1 MNSINSKQIIQ
12 GWQGVERGAGEAI
25 EWINAVRQDAPRLD
39 TEADRLTINLRRS
52 RNKARRLAL
61 AAAKPMTIGFFGLSQ
76 AGKSYLISALAAGE
90 NGKLETRLGG
100 KQLDFLTH
108 INPPGG
114 GKEATGLV
122 TRFSRRQVGGDE
134 RWPVTLQLF
143 SEIEMGKILAS
154 AFIHD
159 FNQEKFD
166 WQYDEGRINDL
177 LASLTKR
184 RRPTRVAGI
193 SEDDVVS
200 LWDYLSRHAEKSQ
213 SRLALHY
220 WPQAITLASWLTPE
234 DRGQLFSVLW
244 GEVAELTEAYIR
256 FAQTLHRLGG
266 AQEVWAP
273 LSTLVS
279 EENGLLVQRDSIMN
293 VDMLERLNKES
304 DIRIEVCPVVEG
316 QAAAPVTLSLAE
328 LTALT
333 VELHIPLVAS
343 TREPLFETVDLLDFP
358 GYRGR
363 LGVESMD
370 DIRRA
375 VNSEESNPLAQLI
388 LRGKVAYL
396 FERYT
401 ENQEMN
407 VLVVCTASTKQ
418 SDVKEVGGVLDEWI
432 RYTQGA
438 DAEAR
443 GRRLPGLIWAL
454 TMFDL
459 RISQGLSQEEAILRQ
474 SWGLGGM
481 IKMAMTERF
490 GQYKWMQE
498 WQRGQAFNNTFLVRK
513 PRQQT
518 PFIRISDGN
527 EAVFSEENL
536 PQLQLM
542 RKTFLEDEAVNR
554 YIASPDEAW
563 DAMLE
568 LNDGGMR
575 RMADYLST
583 VARPEVKLERIAE
596 QLQEIRD
603 ELIEGGLGNWYQPD
617 GEEDAAKKA
626 QIARDILDV
635 LKKRSGMHG
644 ELLLRL
650 VPTRRDLQALYL
662 QQTTLPVQEE
672 APEELDI
679 FDIGVG
685 AAFGAEAPAATTYSH
700 EIAFAHQSVQHW
712 INHLRGLSESPAL
725 LNYINLP
732 RPIIDALADELIT
745 ALLRLRIEEKLVEAM
760 TNTEQAGV
768 LLEQMVDRQVSRIL
782 HVMGDFITWLGYLEM
797 PAAKRPTRLNMPDQ
811 HIFTRPSQCDSVVW
825 KDDERLARLTPQQL
839 NYTAMFIIDWLVGLE
854 SLITENAGHSAGRE
868 ISVAQNEKLGAII
881 RQIQTSQE

>member
-25 EWINAVRQDAPRLD
+25 EWINAVRQNAPRLN

-143 SEIEMGKILAS
+143 SEIEMGKILAN

-220 WPQAITLASWLTPE
+220 WPQAITLAPWLTPE

-244 GEVAELTEAYIR
+244 GEVAGLTEAYIR

-293 VDMLERLNKES
+293 VDMLERLNTET
-304 DIRIEVCPVVEG
+304 DIRIEVCPVVQG

-370 DIRRA
+370 DTRRA
-375 VNSEESNPLAQLI
+375 VNNEESNPLAQLI

-527 EAVFSEENL
+527 EAAFSEENL

-554 YIASPDEAW
+554 YVASPDEAW

>member
-25 EWINAVRQDAPRLD
+25 EWINAVRQDAPRLN

-143 SEIEMGKILAS
+143 SEIEMGKILAN

-193 SEDDVVS
+193 SEDDVIS

-220 WPQAITLASWLTPE
+220 WPQAITLAPWLTPE

-293 VDMLERLNKES
+293 VDMLERLNKET

-527 EAVFSEENL
+527 EAAFSEENL

-745 ALLRLRIEEKLVEAM
+745 ALLRLRVEEKLVEAM

>member
-25 EWINAVRQDAPRLD
+25 EWINAVRQDAPRLN

-143 SEIEMGKILAS
+143 SEIEMGKILAN

-166 WQYDEGRINDL
+166 WQYDEGRISDL
-177 LASLTKR
+177 LNSLAKR

-220 WPQAITLASWLTPE
+220 WPQAITLAPWLTPE

-293 VDMLERLNKES
+293 VDMLERLNKET

-527 EAVFSEENL
+527 EAAFSEENL

-554 YIASPDEAW
+554 YVASPDEAW

>member
-25 EWINAVRQDAPRLD
+25 EWINAVRQDAPRLN

-143 SEIEMGKILAS
+143 SEIEMGKILAN

-220 WPQAITLASWLTPE
+220 WPQAITLAPWLTPE

-293 VDMLERLNKES
+293 VDMLERLNKET

-527 EAVFSEENL
+527 EAAFSEENL

>member
-25 EWINAVRQDAPRLD
+25 EWINAVRQDAPRLN

-143 SEIEMGKILAS
+143 SEIEMGKILAN

-220 WPQAITLASWLTPE
+220 WPQAITLAPWLTPE

-293 VDMLERLNKES
+293 VDMLERLNKET

-527 EAVFSEENL
+527 EAAFSEENL

-554 YIASPDEAW
+554 YVASPDEAW

>member
-25 EWINAVRQDAPRLD
+25 EWINAVRQDAPRLN

-143 SEIEMGKILAS
+143 SEIEMGKILAN

-166 WQYDEGRINDL
+166 WQYDEGRISDL
-177 LASLTKR
+177 LNSLAKR

-220 WPQAITLASWLTPE
+220 WPQAITLAPWLTPE

-293 VDMLERLNKES
+293 VDMLERLNKET
-304 DIRIEVCPVVEG
+304 DICIEVCPVVEG

-370 DIRRA
+370 DTRRA
-375 VNSEESNPLAQLI
+375 VNNEESNPLAQLI

-527 EAVFSEENL
+527 EAAFSEENL

>member
-25 EWINAVRQDAPRLD
+25 EWINAVRQDAPRLN

-143 SEIEMGKILAS
+143 SEIEMGKILAN

-184 RRPTRVAGI
+184 RRATRVAGI

-220 WPQAITLASWLTPE
+220 WPQAITLAPWLTPE

-293 VDMLERLNKES
+293 VDMLERLNKET

-527 EAVFSEENL
+527 EAAFSEENL

-554 YIASPDEAW
+554 YVASPDEAW

>member
-25 EWINAVRQDAPRLD
+25 EWINAVRQDAPRLN

-143 SEIEMGKILAS
+143 SEIEMGKILAN

-220 WPQAITLASWLTPE
+220 WPQAITLAPWLTPE

-293 VDMLERLNKES
+293 VDMLERLNKET

-527 EAVFSEENL
+527 EAAFSEENL

-583 VARPEVKLERIAE
+583 IARPEVKLERIAE

-745 ALLRLRIEEKLVEAM
+745 ALLRLRVEEKLVEAM

>member
-25 EWINAVRQDAPRLD
+25 EWINAVRQDAPRLN

-143 SEIEMGKILAS
+143 SEIEMGKILAN

-166 WQYDEGRINDL
+166 WQYDEGRISDL
-177 LASLTKR
+177 LNSLAKR

-220 WPQAITLASWLTPE
+220 WPQAITLAPWLTPE

-293 VDMLERLNKES
+293 VDMLERLNKET

-527 EAVFSEENL
+527 EAAFSEENL

>member
-527 EAVFSEENL
+527 EAAFSEENL

>member
-25 EWINAVRQDAPRLD
+25 EWINAVRQDAPRLN

-143 SEIEMGKILAS
+143 SEIEMGKILAN

-166 WQYDEGRINDL
+166 WQYDEGRISDL
-177 LASLTKR
+177 LNSLAKR

-220 WPQAITLASWLTPE
+220 WPQAITLAPWLTPE

-244 GEVAELTEAYIR
+244 GEVAGLTEAYIR

-293 VDMLERLNKES
+293 VDMLERLNTET

-527 EAVFSEENL
+527 EAAFSEENL

-745 ALLRLRIEEKLVEAM
+745 ALLRLRVEEKLVEAM

>member
-25 EWINAVRQDAPRLD
+25 EWINAVRQDAPRLN

-143 SEIEMGKILAS
+143 SEIEMGKILAN

-166 WQYDEGRINDL
+166 WQYDEGRISDL
-177 LASLTKR
+177 LNSLAKR

-220 WPQAITLASWLTPE
+220 WPQAITLAPWLTPE

-293 VDMLERLNKES
+293 VDMLERLNKET

-527 EAVFSEENL
+527 EAAFSEENL

-745 ALLRLRIEEKLVEAM
+745 ALLRLRVEEKLVEAM

>member
-25 EWINAVRQDAPRLD
+25 EWINAVRQNAPRLN

-143 SEIEMGKILAS
+143 SEIEMGKILAN

-220 WPQAITLASWLTPE
+220 WPQAITLAPWLTPE

-293 VDMLERLNKES
+293 VDMLERLNKET

-527 EAVFSEENL
+527 EAAFSEENL
-536 PQLQLM
+536 LQLQLM

>member
-25 EWINAVRQDAPRLD
+25 EWINAVRQDAPRLN

-143 SEIEMGKILAS
+143 SEIEMGKILAN

-166 WQYDEGRINDL
+166 WQYDEGRISDL
-177 LASLTKR
+177 LNSLAKR

-220 WPQAITLASWLTPE
+220 WPQAITLAPWLTPE

-273 LSTLVS
+273 LNTLVS

-293 VDMLERLNKES
+293 VDMLERLNKET

-527 EAVFSEENL
+527 EAAFSEENL

>member
-25 EWINAVRQDAPRLD
+25 EWINAVRQDAPRLN
-39 TEADRLTINLRRS
+39 TEADRLTIKLRRS

-90 NGKLETRLGG
+90 NGKLETSLGG
-100 KQLDFLTH
+100 KRLDFLTH

-143 SEIEMGKILAS
+143 SEIEMGKILAN

-166 WQYDEGRINDL
+166 WQYDEGRISDL
-177 LASLTKR
+177 LNSLAKR
-184 RRPTRVAGI
+184 RRPTRVASI

-220 WPQAITLASWLTPE
+220 WPQAITLAPWLTPE

-244 GEVAELTEAYIR
+244 GEVAGLTEAYIR

-293 VDMLERLNKES
+293 VDMLERLNTET

-370 DIRRA
+370 DTRRA
-375 VNSEESNPLAQLI
+375 VNNEESNPLAQLI

-527 EAVFSEENL
+527 EAAFSEENL

-745 ALLRLRIEEKLVEAM
+745 ALLRLRVEEKLVEAM

>member
-1 MNSINSKQIIQ
+1 
-12 GWQGVERGAGEAI
+12 
-25 EWINAVRQDAPRLD
+25 
-39 TEADRLTINLRRS
+39 
-52 RNKARRLAL
+52 
-61 AAAKPMTIGFFGLSQ
+61 
-76 AGKSYLISALAAGE
+76 
-90 NGKLETRLGG
+90 
-100 KQLDFLTH
+100 
-108 INPPGG
+108 
-114 GKEATGLV
+114 
-122 TRFSRRQVGGDE
+122 
-134 RWPVTLQLF
+134 
-143 SEIEMGKILAS
+143 
-154 AFIHD
+154 
-159 FNQEKFD
+159 
-166 WQYDEGRINDL
+166 
-177 LASLTKR
+177 
-184 RRPTRVAGI
+184 
-193 SEDDVVS
+193 
-200 LWDYLSRHAEKSQ
+200 
-213 SRLALHY
+213 
-220 WPQAITLASWLTPE
+220 
-234 DRGQLFSVLW
+234 
-244 GEVAELTEAYIR
+244 
-256 FAQTLHRLGG
+256 
-266 AQEVWAP
+266 
-273 LSTLVS
+273 
-279 EENGLLVQRDSIMN
+279 
-293 VDMLERLNKES
+293 
-304 DIRIEVCPVVEG
+304 
-316 QAAAPVTLSLAE
+316 
-328 LTALT
+328 
-333 VELHIPLVAS
+333 
-343 TREPLFETVDLLDFP
+343 
-358 GYRGR
+358 
-363 LGVESMD
+363 MD

-527 EAVFSEENL
+527 EAAFSEENL

>member
-1 MNSINSKQIIQ
+1 MSSMNPEQIIHS
-12 GWQGVERGAGEAI
+12 WQSVERGAGQAI
-25 EWINAVRQDAPRLD
+25 DWIAAVRQDAPRLN

-100 KQLDFLTH
+100 SQLDFLTH

-122 TRFSRRQVGGDE
+122 TRFSRRAIDGDE

-143 SEIEMGKILAS
+143 SEMEMGKILAN

-166 WQYDEGRINDL
+166 WQYDDARMNDL
-177 LASLTKR
+177 LAMLAKR
-184 RRPTRVAGI
+184 RRPARVPGV

-200 LWDYLSRHAEKSQ
+200 LWDYLIRHAEKSQ
-213 SRLALHY
+213 SRLALNY
-220 WPQAITLASWLTPE
+220 WPQAIALAPWLAPE

-244 GEVAELTEAYIR
+244 GDVAELTEAYIR
-256 FAQTLHRLGG
+256 FAQTLQRLGG
-266 AQEVWAP
+266 AQEVRAP
-273 LSTLVS
+273 LTTLVR
-279 EENGLLVQRDSIMN
+279 EENGLLVQYDSIMN
-293 VDMLERLNKES
+293 VDMLERLNKET
-304 DIRIEVCPVVEG
+304 DARVEVCPVLEG
-316 QAAAPVTLSLAE
+316 QIAAPVTLSLAE

-432 RYTQGA
+432 RYTQGK

-459 RISQGLSQEEAILRQ
+459 RITQGLAHDEALLRQ
-474 SWGLGGM
+474 YWGQGGM

-498 WQRGQAFNNTFLVRK
+498 WSPGQAFNNTFLVRK

-518 PFIRISDGN
+518 PFIRIKAGD
-527 EAVFSEENL
+527 EAEFSEENTA
-536 PQLQLM
+536 QLALM
-542 RKTFLEDEAVNR
+542 RKTFLDDEAVNR
-554 YIASPDEAW
+554 YIAHADEAW
-563 DAMLE
+563 DAMLK

-575 RMADYLST
+575 RMADYLSR

-596 QLQEIRD
+596 QLQEIRH
-603 ELIEGGLGNWYQPD
+603 ELVEGGLGNWYQPD
-617 GEEDAAKKA
+617 GEEEVAKKA
-626 QIARDILDV
+626 QIAQEILAA

-644 ELLLRL
+644 ELLARL

-672 APEELDI
+672 DPEEADF

-685 AAFGAEAPAATTYSH
+685 DAFGADAPAAVTHSH
-700 EIAFAHQSVQHW
+700 EVAFAHQSVQHW
-712 INHLRGLSESPAL
+712 INHLRGLSETPAM

-732 RPIIDALADELIT
+732 RRIVDVLADELIT
-745 ALLRLRIEEKLVEAM
+745 GLLRLRLEEKLVAVM

-768 LLEQMVDRQVSRIL
+768 RRERLVDRQVSRVL
-782 HVMGDFITWLGYLEM
+782 HVMGDFITWLGYLEV
-797 PAAKRPTRLNMPDQ
+797 PEAKRPVRLNMPEQ
-811 HIFTRPSQCDSVVW
+811 PIFTRPAQCDSVVW
-825 KDDERLARLTPQQL
+825 KDDERLAHLTPQQL
-839 NYTAMFIIDWLVGLE
+839 NYTAIFIIDWLVGLE

-868 ISVAQNEKLGAII
+868 ISVAQNDRLGTII
-881 RQIQTSQE
+881 RLIQTSQE

>member
-1 MNSINSKQIIQ
+1 
-12 GWQGVERGAGEAI
+12 
-25 EWINAVRQDAPRLD
+25 
-39 TEADRLTINLRRS
+39 
-52 RNKARRLAL
+52 
-61 AAAKPMTIGFFGLSQ
+61 
-76 AGKSYLISALAAGE
+76 
-90 NGKLETRLGG
+90 
-100 KQLDFLTH
+100 
-108 INPPGG
+108 
-114 GKEATGLV
+114 
-122 TRFSRRQVGGDE
+122 
-134 RWPVTLQLF
+134 
-143 SEIEMGKILAS
+143 
-154 AFIHD
+154 
-159 FNQEKFD
+159 
-166 WQYDEGRINDL
+166 
-177 LASLTKR
+177 
-184 RRPTRVAGI
+184 
-193 SEDDVVS
+193 
-200 LWDYLSRHAEKSQ
+200 
-213 SRLALHY
+213 
-220 WPQAITLASWLTPE
+220 
-234 DRGQLFSVLW
+234 
-244 GEVAELTEAYIR
+244 
-256 FAQTLHRLGG
+256 
-266 AQEVWAP
+266 
-273 LSTLVS
+273 
-279 EENGLLVQRDSIMN
+279 
-293 VDMLERLNKES
+293 
-304 DIRIEVCPVVEG
+304 VEG

-363 LGVESMD
+363 LDVESMD

-527 EAVFSEENL
+527 EAAFSEENL

-745 ALLRLRIEEKLVEAM
+745 ALLRLRVEEKLVEEM

>member
-25 EWINAVRQDAPRLD
+25 EWINAVRQDAPRLN

-143 SEIEMGKILAS
+143 SEIEMGKILAN

-220 WPQAITLASWLTPE
+220 WPQAITLAPWLTPE

-244 GEVAELTEAYIR
+244 AEVAELTEAYIR

-293 VDMLERLNKES
+293 VDMLERLNKET

-527 EAVFSEENL
+527 EAAFSEENL

-554 YIASPDEAW
+554 YVASPDEAW
-563 DAMLE
+563 DAMLK

-596 QLQEIRD
+596 QLQESRD

>member
-25 EWINAVRQDAPRLD
+25 EWINAVRQDAPRLN

-143 SEIEMGKILAS
+143 SEIEMGKILAN

-166 WQYDEGRINDL
+166 WQYDEGRISDL
-177 LASLTKR
+177 LNSLAKR

-220 WPQAITLASWLTPE
+220 WPQAITLAPWLTPE

-293 VDMLERLNKES
+293 VDMLERLNKET

-498 WQRGQAFNNTFLVRK
+498 WQRGQAFNNPFLVRK

-527 EAVFSEENL
+527 EAAFSEENL

>member
-25 EWINAVRQDAPRLD
+25 EWINAVRQDAPRLN

-143 SEIEMGKILAS
+143 SEIEMGKILAN

-220 WPQAITLASWLTPE
+220 WPQAITLAPWLTPE

-293 VDMLERLNKES
+293 VDMLERLNKET

-527 EAVFSEENL
+527 EAAFSEENL

-712 INHLRGLSESPAL
+712 INHLRGLSESAAL

>member
-25 EWINAVRQDAPRLD
+25 EWINAVRQDAPRLN

-122 TRFSRRQVGGDE
+122 TRFSRRQVGSDE

-143 SEIEMGKILAS
+143 SEIEMGKILAN
-154 AFIHD
+154 AFTHD

-220 WPQAITLASWLTPE
+220 WPQAITLAPWLTPE

-244 GEVAELTEAYIR
+244 GEVAGLTEAYIR
-256 FAQTLHRLGG
+256 FAQTLYRLGG

-293 VDMLERLNKES
+293 VDMLERLNTET
-304 DIRIEVCPVVEG
+304 DICIEVCPVVEG

-370 DIRRA
+370 DTRRA
-375 VNSEESNPLAQLI
+375 VNREESNPLAQLI

-527 EAVFSEENL
+527 EAAFSEENL

-672 APEELDI
+672 TPEELDI

-797 PAAKRPTRLNMPDQ
+797 PAAKRPTRLNMPEQ

>member
-25 EWINAVRQDAPRLD
+25 EWINAVRQDAPRLN

-143 SEIEMGKILAS
+143 SEIEMGKILAN

-220 WPQAITLASWLTPE
+220 WPQAITLAPWLTPE

-273 LSTLVS
+273 LNTLVS

-293 VDMLERLNKES
+293 VDMLERLNKET

-527 EAVFSEENL
+527 EAAFSEENL

-563 DAMLE
+563 DAMLK

-672 APEELDI
+672 TPEELDI

-745 ALLRLRIEEKLVEAM
+745 ALLRLRIEEKLVEVM

-797 PAAKRPTRLNMPDQ
+797 PAAKRPTRLNMPEQ

>member
-25 EWINAVRQDAPRLD
+25 EWINAVRQDAPRLN

-143 SEIEMGKILAS
+143 SEIEMGKILAN

-220 WPQAITLASWLTPE
+220 WPQAITLAPWLTPE

-293 VDMLERLNKES
+293 VDMLERLNKET

-527 EAVFSEENL
+527 EAAFSEENL

-626 QIARDILDV
+626 QIAHDILDV

-672 APEELDI
+672 TPEELDI

-745 ALLRLRIEEKLVEAM
+745 ALLRLRIEEKLVEVM

-797 PAAKRPTRLNMPDQ
+797 PAAKRPTRLNMPEQ